1 MLSAHLNPNIDR
13 YRWSPASRASPLAFS
28 SRALLSSVSLQWRS
42 RTLACDSSAASF
54 ARFPLD
60 RRQALRGCSLGARG
74 CMHSPLWQPFPDVH
88 VLWPTGATQAG
99 QPVRR
104 RLAPPALSSP
114 CSAGPMRSAA
124 SSPGCTTTA
133 CATSSVQS
141 RRPPR
146 RLARSAQ
153 KSRARLVWVRVV
165 GLGLGSGLGL
175 KVVGA
180 ELGSGLGRGL
190 GFAYDLRRE
199 SALAPHLEF
208 HAS

>member
-1 MLSAHLNPNIDR
+1 MLTSLISI

-28 SRALLSSVSLQWRS
+28 SRALLSSVSLQWRF
-42 RTLACDSSAASF
+42 RTLACDSSAASCS
-54 ARFPLD
+54 FPFGSTSGSPRL
-60 RRQALRGCSLGARG
+60 LSRGPR
-74 CMHSPLWQPFPDVH
+74 MHSPLPLATVPSDVH
-88 VLWPTGATQAG
+88 ILWPTGATQAG

-114 CSAGPMRSAA
+114 CSAGPA

-175 KVVGA
+175 KVGIGA
-180 ELGSGLGRGL
+180 GVRVRRG
-190 GFAYDLRRE
+190 GVRP
-199 SALAPHLEF
+199 SSSP
-208 HAS
+208 